1 MQLPQRGA
9 SWTRALAAVGL
20 VLALLAGCA
29 HQRDPTA
36 DWSAQQLY
44 DEAKAAM
51 ERADFQQ
58 AIDHFETLEARYP
71 FGELALQAQLDIAYS
86 YYQYGEDASAIA
98 AADRFIKLHPTHE
111 GAAYAHYLRGLVR
124 YNQGSNVLSHFFPR
138 DLSQMDPSLLRQAFS
153 DFQTVVRE
161 HPDSRYVDDARQ
173 RMVYL
178 RNELAQ
184 HEFNVARFYFQRSAH
199 TAAVNRID
207 YLLSHYDGAPT
218 VPDALA
224 LQIRAYRAMKMPDM
238 AADTRRLLAQNWP
251 QHPALGDS

>member
-1 MQLPQRGA
+1 MHTAKCDARF
-9 SWTRALAAVGL
+9 TRALACLGL

-36 DWSAQQLY
+36 GWSAQRLY

-58 AIDHFETLEARYP
+58 AIDYFETLEARYP
-71 FGELALQAQLDIAYS
+71 FGDLALQAQLDIAYS
-86 YYQYGEDASAIA
+86 YYRYGEDASAIA

-124 YNQGSNVLSHFFPR
+124 YNQGNNLLSHFFPR

-153 DFQTVVRE
+153 DFRTVVRE
-161 HPDSRYVDDARQ
+161 HPRSRYVEDARQ
-173 RMVYL
+173 RLTYL
-178 RNELAQ
+178 RNELAE
-184 HEFNVARFYFQRSAH
+184 HELRVARFYFQRSAH
-199 TAAVNRID
+199 AAAANRID
-207 YLLSHYDGAPT
+207 YLLSHYDGAPA

-224 LQIRAYRAMKMPDM
+224 LQIRAYRALEMPEM
-238 AADTRRLLAQNWP
+238 VADTRRLLARNWP
-251 QHPALGDS
+251 QHPALQDS